1 MRRGRA
7 RRRGTGEPAPE
18 PDIARQWEDGQEALR
33 TCNALRF
40 MLEQVMREG
49 GPYAVLPAA
58 SVMRVLDVKWEEPR
72 PPVSGTDPL
81 AQFGFPDMVPQTGLD
96 RVQEAVRKARGGPPP
111 PPVQGYA

>member
-7 RRRGTGEPAPE
+7 RRKGTGEPAPE

-33 TCNALRF
+33 TCQALRF

-49 GPYAVLPAA
+49 GPYAVLPAS

-72 PPVSGTDPL
+72 SAEPSADPL
-81 AQFGFPDMVPQTGLD
+81 AQFGFPPM
-96 RVQEAVRKARGGPPP
+96 GP
-111 PPVQGYA
+111 G